1 MQESTISR
9 KQAAKVI
16 ASDVGSWLVG
26 RVIYC
31 GRIALD
37 ELSREMGRM
46 IVKARG
52 EAGLAPCGGKF
63 KPLGFTPP
71 PCGD

>member
-46 IVKARG
+46 IVKG
-52 EAGLAPCGGKF
+52 
-63 KPLGFTPP
+63 
-71 PCGD
+71 